1 MDTQINDN
9 LIEKIKVGE
18 LCYADISEE
27 FKLDRNILKEAL
39 LVDGKNIIHA
49 DSSFSNDKEIILTAL
64 KSYEHVI
71 DFMNKKFLDDE
82 EVVLS
87 LMRHYEGYLDMASLR
102 IYKLCMAGDP
112 INVLS
117 AVVAK
122 NNLSEHLEVNKNT
135 TVRKLKV

>member
-1 MDTQINDN
+1 MSTKIKDN

-18 LCYADISEE
+18 LSYADISED
-27 FKLDRNILKEAL
+27 FKLDRDILKEAL
-39 LVDGKNIIHA
+39 LVDGKNITYA

-82 EVVLS
+82 EVILS

-117 AVVAK
+117 NIVEK
-122 NNLSEHLEVNKNT
+122 DKLTEE
-135 TVRKLKV
+135 LKVNNSSISRKIKV

>member
-1 MDTQINDN
+1 MNTQINDG

-39 LVDGKNIIHA
+39 LVDGKNITFA

-87 LMRHYEGYLDMASLR
+87 LLKHYEGYLDMASLR

-122 NNLSEHLEVNKNT
+122 NNLSEDLEVNKNT
-135 TVRKLKV
+135 TIRKLKV